1 MQLFGSHFHEQ
12 DETSQPPLPFCSSAL
27 SSFSDQ
33 QVQVWIAEMA
43 KEEEDE
49 IWEEEEEVWIV
60 WISPVHLFWAEILLS
75 ASNFFGISFGY
86 PSHLK

>member
-1 MQLFGSHFHEQ
+1 
-12 DETSQPPLPFCSSAL
+12 
-27 SSFSDQ
+27 
-33 QVQVWIAEMA
+33 MA